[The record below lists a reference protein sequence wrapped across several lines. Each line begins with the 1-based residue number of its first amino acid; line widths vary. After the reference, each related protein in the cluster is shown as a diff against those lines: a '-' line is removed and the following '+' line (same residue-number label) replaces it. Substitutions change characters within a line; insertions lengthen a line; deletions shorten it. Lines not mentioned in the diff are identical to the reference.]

1 MLNRILIVDDSAII
15 RLFVRQF
22 IEANTAWDVC
32 GEAEN
37 GKVAVEKVSQLNPD
51 VVILDLQMPVMDGL
65 EAARQI
71 AHIAPDTAMLMLTM
85 HNSAQLREEAKAA
98 GVKEVLSKS
107 ERVADDLLAS
117 LRGIGAENRRAA

>member
-51 VVILDLQMPVMDGL
+51 VVILDLQMPVMAGL